1 MATHSSILAWRIH
14 AQRCLVGYSP
24 WGHRELDTTE
34 QLHYYSL
41 SLQSCKQAPGPSEP
55 PFPSAEHNH
64 DLEIRTRLHRMKRRV
79 SGSEL
84 WFYLLIGLRQVAE
97 TWPCLSFPSAKW
109 VDESEIIQINS

>member
-55 PFPSAEHNH
+55 RNDHPRGEGLWPEFRKEPGT
-64 DLEIRTRLHRMKRRV
+64 DLWRL
-79 SGSEL
+79 S
-84 WFYLLIGLRQVAE
+84 
-97 TWPCLSFPSAKW
+97 
-109 VDESEIIQINS
+109 